1 MPSAVLV
8 MTGGGT
14 VPERRAPGATAA
26 RSVLAALSTVL
37 NRSAS
42 RFRRG
47 GLGPGRRGVRC
58 QRRCVGVG
66 LLRAEWGYGLVT
78 GLLHSRG
85 TANRGRSREGPPR
98 RRPQRKLVMSG
109 RAPQDVTSAEVRHGG
124 ANLQQEVEP
133 QQTERPP
140 RDSRFHCTPDQEAG
154 SNIDHTSRPGPL
166 TVLRCTMLL
175 GGPGC

>member
-1 MPSAVLV
+1 MSSAVLV

-37 NRSAS
+37 NRSS
-42 RFRRG
+42 SLFRRG
-47 GLGPGRRGVRC
+47 GLGPGRRGVPC

-66 LLRAEWGYGLVT
+66 WLSAEWGYGLVT
-78 GLLHSRG
+78 GLLHSSG

-98 RRPQRKLVMSG
+98 RRTERKLVMRG
-109 RAPQDVTSAEVRHGG
+109 RAPQEGTSAEVRHGG
-124 ANLQQEVEP
+124 ANLQPEVEP